1 MKMIYIPLDSTAM
14 KYLKILQKKPSE
26 KLGISSVMD
35 GLPPQR

>member
-1 MKMIYIPLDSTAM
+1 MIFIHSDSTVM
-14 KYLKILQKKPSE
+14 KYLKILQKKQSE